1 MILRITICITTVG
14 CGCCISIVTVSGGRE
29 IVTFAIRSLIS
40 LLCFLRQVTTSWDLR
55 LLLYLARRT
64 ITNVIPRQDFPRRLL
79 EIYHGCQRETF
90 HPRFPVSVV
99 DRRRVGPKNLRDNRS
114 PHGRIKILEPRVLK
128 ISRPVRRLTCIPLD
142 SMKAL
147 EHTTAAADP
156 SAVGAD
162 MASVIGL
169 HMVFDSLIY
178 FKGISFLR
186 HAYGLCTLC
195 LWFL

>member
-1 MILRITICITTVG
+1 MGAKERLFMHGFRFLSSVEDASDRK
-14 CGCCISIVTVSGGRE
+14 ISE
-29 IVTFAIRSLIS
+29 A
-40 LLCFLRQVTTSWDLR
+40 
-55 LLLYLARRT
+55 A
-64 ITNVIPRQDFPRRLL
+64 
-79 EIYHGCQRETF
+79 
-90 HPRFPVSVV
+90 
-99 DRRRVGPKNLRDNRS
+99 DRRKAE
-114 PHGRIKILEPRVLK
+114 KILEPRVLK

-178 FKGISFLR
+178 LKGISFLR

-195 LWFL
+195 L

>member
-1 MILRITICITTVG
+1 MHYYLYHHSQLWLLYNDSHCFCET
-14 CGCCISIVTVSGGRE
+14 E

-40 LLCFLRQVTTSWDLR
+40 LLCFLRQETTSWDLR
-55 LLLYLARRT
+55 LLLYLPRTT
-64 ITNVIPRQDFPRRLL
+64 ITILIPRQDFPWRLL

-90 HPRFPVSVV
+90 HARFSVSAVG
-99 DRRRVGPKNLRDNRS
+99 RRRVGPKHLRGNRS
-114 PHGRIKILEPRVLK
+114 PHGRKKTLVPRVLK
-128 ISRPVRRLTCIPLD
+128 ISRPVRKLTCIPLD
-142 SMKAL
+142 SRKAL

-186 HAYGLCTLC
+186 HAYGLCRLC

>member
-1 MILRITICITTVG
+1 MGAKERL
-14 CGCCISIVTVSGGRE
+14 
-29 IVTFAIRSLIS
+29 FIRGFR
-40 LLCFLRQVTTSWDLR
+40 FLSSAEDAS
-55 LLLYLARRT
+55 ARKS
-64 ITNVIPRQDFPRRLL
+64 PRQPIAAR
-79 EIYHGCQRETF
+79 Q
-90 HPRFPVSVV
+90 
-99 DRRRVGPKNLRDNRS
+99 K
-114 PHGRIKILEPRVLK
+114 KILEPRVLK
-128 ISRPVRRLTCIPLD
+128 ISRPVRKLTCIPLD

-195 LWFL
+195 L

>member
-1 MILRITICITTVG
+1 MHITICITTVG
-14 CGCCISIVTVSGGRE
+14 CGCCMSMFTVFARQRNSYLRDPLSHFPVVFSPTGDYIMRPSFIIVS
-29 IVTFAIRSLIS
+29 
-40 LLCFLRQVTTSWDLR
+40 TTNNNHDANSSSKFSQEVVRDLPWMPKR
-55 LLLYLARRT
+55 DFPCAVFSFCRRPKT
-64 ITNVIPRQDFPRRLL
+64 CRPETSPRQPIAAREEKTLVPMVL
-79 EIYHGCQRETF
+79 E
-90 HPRFPVSVV
+90 
-99 DRRRVGPKNLRDNRS
+99 
-114 PHGRIKILEPRVLK
+114 
-128 ISRPVRRLTCIPLD
+128 ISRPVWKLTCIPLD

-162 MASVIGL
+162 IASVIGL

>member
-1 MILRITICITTVG
+1 MYHHSRLWLLYIDSHCFWRQRNSYLRYPLSHFLAVFSATSDYIVRPSFIIVSSRKKNHECDSSSRFSQEVVRDLPWVPKRDF
-14 CGCCISIVTVSGGRE
+14 CCTVSGFCR
-29 IVTFAIRSLIS
+29 RSK
-40 LLCFLRQVTTSWDLR
+40 T
-55 LLLYLARRT
+55 RRPEKS
-64 ITNVIPRQDFPRRLL
+64 PRQPIAAR
-79 EIYHGCQRETF
+79 Q
-90 HPRFPVSVV
+90 
-99 DRRRVGPKNLRDNRS
+99 K
-114 PHGRIKILEPRVLK
+114 KILEPRVLK

-195 LWFL
+195 L